1 MNKKLFIGIAL
12 WIVLGI
18 VLALL
23 TVTTVAGDS
32 VKKEVF
38 GGGRSGGGGF
48 GGDWREPDQLL
59 FDRFVSVSELEVSLN
74 KK

>member
-12 WIVLGI
+12 CIVLGI

-38 GGGRSGGGGF
+38 GGGF

-74 KK
+74 EK